1 MMQDTLSPVDKNLP
15 SIIPIFPLPGALL
28 LPGGHLPLNIFE
40 PRYLKMV
47 DDALSSPDRLI
58 GMVQPLEDDQLLEV
72 QNKTVPELFA
82 IGCAGRI
89 SYFQEA
95 DDQRYLIALTG
106 VCRFRLRVQHVQP
119 SGFYTAEIDWHEFE
133 ADRQA
138 DASDIDRQ
146 PLITVMKQYFKLKGF
161 DADWSQIE
169 QSKNDQLLATLSMV
183 CPFEVAEKQALLEAN
198 DAAAR
203 ADLLIAMM
211 EIALHDDNGG
221 QDARH

>member
-1 MMQDTLSPVDKNLP
+1 MTQDMFSYVDDNLP
-15 SIIPIFPLPGALL
+15 SIIPIFPLSNALL

-40 PRYLKMV
+40 PRYLKMI
-47 DDALSSPDRLI
+47 DAALARPDRLI
-58 GMVQPLEDDQLLEV
+58 GMVQPLEDDHTANDQS
-72 QNKTVPELFA
+72 QSAPGLFS

-89 SYFQEA
+89 TYFQEA
-95 DDQRYLIALTG
+95 VDQRYLIALTG
-106 VCRFRLRVQHVQP
+106 FCRFRLLDQHLEP
-119 SGFYTAEIDWHEFE
+119 PGFCNAEIDWRDFE
-133 ADRQA
+133 VDRH
-138 DASDIDRQ
+138 SDSSVIDRQ

-183 CPFEVAEKQALLEAN
+183 CPFQVAEKQALLEAN
-198 DAAAR
+198 DSAAR